1 MYLFFSLVDKIN
13 YKAVPLPKGLNIF
26 KLLRALGIMDFVK
39 ELCMSRIGRYTIAYS
54 NQPVVAGFGSVAGKK
69 ESEGPL
75 KEYFHKIEYD
85 TKLGCDTW
93 EQAESMLQKE
103 AIQIALEKAQISGE
117 LIQLAFGGDLLN
129 QCISTG
135 YSIRGFNIPFLG
147 QYGACSTMVQS
158 LILAGL
164 MVDGGYCKNSLAVT
178 SSHFCSAERQFR
190 FPLEYGGQRT
200 PTAQWTVTGSGAIV
214 VSRYGNG
221 PRLKHCTIGKVVDM
235 GVTDINNMGA
245 AMAPAACDTIKS
257 FLIDTKTKPSDYDLI
272 LTGDLGRTGSQLLLE
287 LLQKENID
295 ISRLHNDCG
304 MMIYDIEKQDVH
316 AGGSG
321 CGCCGSVLCG
331 YILENMCKGKLKN
344 ILVAATGALMSPTA
358 NQQGESTPGIAH
370 LIHLEI

>member
-1 MYLFFSLVDKIN
+1 MYLFFALVDKIN
-13 YKAVPLPKGLNIF
+13 YKAVLLPKGLNIF

>member
-1 MYLFFSLVDKIN
+1 MYLFFALVGKIN
-13 YKAVPLPKGLNIF
+13 YKAVLLPKGLNIF

>member
-1 MYLFFSLVDKIN
+1 MYLFFVLVGKIN
-13 YKAVPLPKGLNIF
+13 YKAVLLPKGLNIF